1 MNKNKLK
8 QARNKVDQLDQKIF
22 NLIKKRTQFVKYM
35 LSLKK
40 SRKEIVDHKR
50 NNEIFKKIEN
60 KSIIHGIDPRITR
73 RIWKAMIWSYV
84 EFQKKNFKK
93 K

>member
-8 QARNKVDQLDQKIF
+8 LARHKVDQLDQKIF
-22 NLIKKRTQFVKYM
+22 NLIKKRTQIVKYM

-40 SRKEIVDHKR
+40 YKNQIVDHR
-50 NNEIFKKIEN
+50 RISKILKNIKN
-60 KSIIHGIDPRITR
+60 KSIKSKIDPQITK
-73 RIWKAMIWSYV
+73 RIWKSMIWSFV
-84 EFQKKNFKK
+84 DFQKRNFKK

>member
-8 QARNKVDQLDQKIF
+8 LARNRIDQLDQKIF
-22 NLIKKRTQFVKYM
+22 NLIKKRTQIVKYM
-35 LSLKK
+35 LGLKK

-50 NNEIFKKIEN
+50 NNEIFRKIKN
-60 KSIIHGIDPRITR
+60 KSIKNGIDPKITR

-84 EFQKKNFKK
+84 DFQRRNFKK

>member
-8 QARNKVDQLDQKIF
+8 LARNRVDQLDQKIF
-22 NLIKKRTQFVKYM
+22 NLIKKRTQIVKYM
-35 LSLKK
+35 LGLKK

-50 NNEIFKKIEN
+50 NNEIFRKIKN
-60 KSIIHGIDPRITR
+60 KSIKNDIDPKITR

-84 EFQKKNFKK
+84 DFQKRNFKK

>member
-8 QARNKVDQLDQKIF
+8 LARNKVDQLDQKIF
-22 NLIKKRTQFVKYM
+22 NLIKKRTQIVKYM
-35 LSLKK
+35 LGLKK

-50 NNEIFKKIEN
+50 NDEIFRKIKN
-60 KSIIHGIDPRITR
+60 KSIKNDIDPKITR

-84 EFQKKNFKK
+84 DFQKKNFKK

>member
-8 QARNKVDQLDQKIF
+8 LARNKVDQLDQKIF
-22 NLIKKRTQFVKYM
+22 NLIKKRTQVVKYM

-40 SRKEIVDHKR
+40 SKKEIVDHKR
-50 NNEIFKKIEN
+50 NNEIFKKIKN
-60 KSIIHGIDPRITR
+60 KSIKNNIDPKLTR
-73 RIWKAMIWSYV
+73 RIWKAIIWGYV
-84 EFQKKNFKK
+84 DFQRRNFKK

>member
-8 QARNKVDQLDQKIF
+8 LARHKVDQLDQKIF
-22 NLIKKRTQFVKYM
+22 NLIKKRTQIVKYM

-40 SRKEIVDHKR
+40 FKKEIINHKR
-50 NNEIFKKIEN
+50 NNEILKKIKN
-60 KSIIHGIDPRITR
+60 KSIKNRIDPKITK
-73 RIWKAMIWSYV
+73 RIWKSIIWSYV
-84 EFQKKNFKK
+84 DFQRRNFKK

>member
-8 QARNKVDQLDQKIF
+8 LARNKVDQLDQKIF
-22 NLIKKRTQFVKYM
+22 NLIKKRTQIIKYM

-40 SRKEIVDHKR
+40 LKREIINHKR
-50 NNEIFKKIEN
+50 NNEIFRKIKE
-60 KSIIHGIDPRITR
+60 KSIKNGIDPKITK
-73 RIWKAMIWSYV
+73 RIWKAIIWSYV
-84 EFQKKNFKK
+84 DYQRRNFKK